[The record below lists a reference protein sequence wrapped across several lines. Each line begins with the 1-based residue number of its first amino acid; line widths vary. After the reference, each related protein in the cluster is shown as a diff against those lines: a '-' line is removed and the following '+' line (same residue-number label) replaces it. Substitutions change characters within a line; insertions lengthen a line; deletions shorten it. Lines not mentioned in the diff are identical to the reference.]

1 MSVHVSGF
9 PAAGAEGESST
20 NPEAGVS
27 SGRVGRRPRSA
38 FPKCV
43 PLEPQHG
50 KKGGRRLCSLR
61 TLTQFSPPW
70 EVCLSKCI
78 RGSKERSEAGKPP
91 HVSQVCWI
99 KESQTLPILLSL
111 FWGLLVI
118 GSKSTGD
125 TPVAHVPGS
134 SVPAT
139 AYSAGNNFCH
149 LCHAPP
155 PSSCYHDVS
164 VLGPLLVTPE
174 ALPHLSAPN
183 FGPSHC
189 SITTADNVY
198 IAYSSLTLQ
207 ALSVD

>member
-9 PAAGAEGESST
+9 PGSGAEGESST

-43 PLEPQHG
+43 PPEPRHG
-50 KKGGRRLCSLR
+50 KKGDHRSCSLR

-70 EVCLSKCI
+70 EVCLLKCI
-78 RGSKERSEAGKPP
+78 RGSKERSEAGKSP

-118 GSKSTGD
+118 SSKSAGD
-125 TPVAHVPGS
+125 TLVARVPGL

-139 AYSAGNNFCH
+139 AYSAGNNF
-149 LCHAPP
+149 
-155 PSSCYHDVS
+155 
-164 VLGPLLVTPE
+164 VTYATP
-174 ALPHLSAPN
+174 LPHPPATMMSA
-183 FGPSHC
+183 F
-189 SITTADNVY
+189 
-198 IAYSSLTLQ
+198 
-207 ALSVD
+207 